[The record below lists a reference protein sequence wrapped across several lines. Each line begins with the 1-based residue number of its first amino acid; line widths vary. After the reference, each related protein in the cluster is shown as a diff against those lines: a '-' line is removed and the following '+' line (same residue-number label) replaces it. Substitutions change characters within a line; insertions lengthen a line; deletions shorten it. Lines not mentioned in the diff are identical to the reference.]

1 MTVGG
6 LYFLLFFCKIALI
19 FKYIFYAPIA
29 FSNTPKSF
37 FFCLIFQHDS
47 VQYLTAVKVEV
58 DNDRAVPLTQ
68 LNAPLTKHKQKELS
82 GEEQRTG
89 TRLQLHIVQL
99 YVSVMFLH
107 LELCVYFWFPQKG

>member
-1 MTVGG
+1 MHP
-6 LYFLLFFCKIALI
+6 LPFQ
-19 FKYIFYAPIA
+19 
-29 FSNTPKSF
+29 TPQNLSF
-37 FFCLIFQHDS
+37 FSLIFQHDS